1 MLKPPFKG
9 SENQI
14 EQKKMEEIGIG
25 TDMTELEVVLEEL
38 IEKEDVAETKQ
49 RVFDNQKTKP
59 GQSL

>member
-1 MLKPPFKG
+1 
-9 SENQI
+9 
-14 EQKKMEEIGIG
+14 MEEIGIG